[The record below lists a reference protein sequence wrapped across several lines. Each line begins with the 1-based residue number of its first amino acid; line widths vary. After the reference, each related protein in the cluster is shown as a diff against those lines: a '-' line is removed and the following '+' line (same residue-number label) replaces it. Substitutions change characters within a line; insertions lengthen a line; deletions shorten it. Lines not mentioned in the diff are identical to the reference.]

1 MEMEHKYTPKL
12 HDEAWMCYVNWAGS
26 RKQNSRRSW
35 REVDVCEIGKTRTP
49 LCLLQ
54 SRVSICCTISET
66 KRKKICLTILFNI
79 SVLGDRGQ
87 EDRNSRRGRESE
99 LHRQTRK
106 LETKSQEEP
115 ERHKKIQRDS
125 PKKKK
130 KKNDSKIEAEW
141 LWNCRSDDHQN
152 PILHLWFKTSTY
164 FNILITIKY
173 KILQTHAYI
182 NMFWFW

>member
-1 MEMEHKYTPKL
+1 MEHKYTPKL

-130 KKNDSKIEAEW
+130 KKKNKKQKKKKKKNTIPKLKRNGSGIVVVTITKIPSYICDSK
-141 LWNCRSDDHQN
+141 HQ
-152 PILHLWFKTSTY
+152 H
-164 FNILITIKY
+164 ILI
-173 KILQTHAYI
+173 
-182 NMFWFW
+182 F